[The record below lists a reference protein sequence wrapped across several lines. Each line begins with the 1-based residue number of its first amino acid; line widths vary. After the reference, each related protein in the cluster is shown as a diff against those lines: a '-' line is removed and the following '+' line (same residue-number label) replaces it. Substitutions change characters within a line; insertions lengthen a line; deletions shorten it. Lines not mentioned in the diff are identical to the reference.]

1 MKQKLRLPTTADD
14 PTAIMGEEDPV
25 ADVETARQEDN
36 DHAGGFVLK
45 KKNQVGFSNGL
56 LFCIWISRCLCMYFF
71 LYCFLYFFLT
81 EMYSH
86 SVYIAGLS
94 FQPVVSHESCQG
106 LQGHDSSTKGPYSET

>member
-56 LFCIWISRCLCMYFF
+56 LFCILDLKMFMHVFYPLLF
-71 LYCFLYFFLT
+71 
-81 EMYSH
+81 
-86 SVYIAGLS
+86 SVYFS
-94 FQPVVSHESCQG
+94 
-106 LQGHDSSTKGPYSET
+106 D